1 MNRNT
6 KSPDCLSIRSSRL
19 PPRRERRARRRS
31 QGGFTL
37 VELLVAVTAGLLVSA
52 AAFLLARNATRFFQH
67 EARISSAQLSAVMG
81 VERVLAD
88 IDRAAFL
95 STPNIQT
102 NPRRCPQ
109 GASIPNG
116 PQGMSRLAGIQIE
129 NGGSISG
136 GNTLAQ
142 SVANGMSPD
151 RITIGGSFDN
161 NEAFPVSNVAPG
173 AGGNFTIYLQR
184 EAHEMKR
191 SVAAG
196 KDLAKIFRAGRML
209 RFVDASAAR
218 EYYGIISGFDPLNV
232 AVQVAASPLMPNKL
246 GVFTCGLGLG
256 SDTGGV
262 VNPVSRVRYDIRSLA
277 NHPTYKKLVEAVST
291 DATGDAGRSELVRV
305 ELDADDNEI
314 PETIELVAEYAVDLK
329 FGLTAFGR
337 GALPPSELSA
347 CSTVPG
353 TDVYNCPIPMAP
365 QVYTALAGPVT
376 GGARPELIRSI
387 QVRLATR
394 ARAPDRESDLGA
406 GPDGRKYRFK
416 LDLPG
421 TPVPKFARMR
431 TIYAEKYLRNQERQ

>member
-1 MNRNT
+1 LYQARRLNRN
-6 KSPDCLSIRSSRL
+6 
-19 PPRRERRARRRS
+19 RA
-31 QGGFTL
+31 GGFTL

-52 AAFLLARNATRFFQH
+52 AAFLLARNATSFFQH

-81 VERVLAD
+81 IERVLAD

-109 GASIPNG
+109 GVGVPNG
-116 PQGMSRLAGIQIE
+116 PPGMTRLAGVSIE

-136 GNTLAQ
+136 GNPLAQ

-151 RITIGGSFDN
+151 RITLGGSFDN

-191 SVAAG
+191 AVAA
-196 KDLAKIFRAGRML
+196 KTDLTKVFRAGRML

-218 EYYGIISGFDPLNV
+218 EYYGIISGYDPLNV

-256 SDTGGV
+256 SDTGGI

-277 NHPTYKKLVEAVST
+277 AHPTYKNLVAAVST
-291 DATGDAGRSELVRV
+291 DASGDAGRSELVRV
-305 ELDADDNEI
+305 EVDVNDNEL
-314 PETIELVAEYAVDLK
+314 PDTLELVAEYAVDLK
-329 FGLTAFGR
+329 FGLTVFAR
-337 GALPPSELSA
+337 DALPPSELSA
-347 CSTVPG
+347 CSSLPG
-353 TDVYNCPIPMAP
+353 TDVYTCPIPMPP
-365 QVYTALAGPVT
+365 QVYTAVAGPVM

-394 ARAPDRESDLGA
+394 ARAPDRASDLGS
-406 GPDGRKYRFK
+406 GPDGRKYRFQ
-416 LDLPG
+416 LNLPG

-431 TIYAEKYLRNQERQ
+431 TIYAEKYLRNQEGP